1 MPQGHI
7 HGRRIYL
14 CGRAASRYHHTM
26 PLISIPSGH
35 IYAETLGE
43 GPVLMLVPGLGGRA
57 QFWSEQI
64 KALSARFKVVLHDHR
79 GVGRSG
85 RDRPAPSTAEM
96 AEDAVA
102 LMDALKID
110 KAHYVGHSTGGAM
123 GQHIALNHPDRLD
136 KLVLSSSWPG
146 PDSLFV
152 AQIQARKDVL
162 QRAGAEAYLMFG
174 TLLGTPAWHLQKEFA
189 ASQSFA
195 ADRLR
200 DFAGVETECIRL
212 DAVMAHDLRAQLKN
226 IKTQTLVIGARDD
239 QITPPGFF
247 DELAA
252 LIPEAQKTILPEGGH
267 FCPRTVPEAYNQH
280 LLKFLTC

>member
-1 MPQGHI
+1 MPQI
-7 HGRRIYL
+7 
-14 CGRAASRYHHTM
+14 A
-26 PLISIPSGH
+26 IPSGH
-35 IYAETLGE
+35 VYAETDGD
-43 GPVLMLVPGLGGRA
+43 GPALMLVPGLGGRA
-57 QFWSEQI
+57 QFWSEQV
-64 KALSARFKVVLHDHR
+64 KALSARFKVILHDHR

-85 RDRPAPSTAEM
+85 RGAPARSTAEM

-102 LMDALKID
+102 LMDALNIE

-123 GQHIALNHPDRLD
+123 GQHIALKHPGRLE

-146 PDSLFV
+146 PDALFV

-162 QRAGAEAYLMFG
+162 VRAGAEAYLMFG

-189 ASQSFA
+189 ASQSFV

-212 DAVMAHDLRAQLKN
+212 DAVMAHDLRAQIKN
-226 IKTQTLVIGARDD
+226 IKTETLVIGARDD

-252 LIPEAQKTILPEGGH
+252 LIPDASKVILPEGGH
-267 FCPRTVPEAYNQH
+267 FCPRTVPGIYNKH
-280 LLKFLTC
+280 LLDFLTC